1 MVGSKNHW
9 EDGHHIRGLDGQRIK
24 SEKQGTD
31 GGPFTAGIEL
41 FDEGQTSSQ
50 P

>member
-9 EDGHHIRGLDGQRIK
+9 KDGHHIRGIDGKRIK
-24 SEKQGTD
+24 LEKQGTD
-31 GGPFTAGIEL
+31 GGTSTACIEH
-41 FDEGQTSSQ
+41 FDEVRTSSH

>member
-9 EDGHHIRGLDGQRIK
+9 EDGHHIRGLDGKRTK

-31 GGPFTAGIEL
+31 DGSFTACIEL
-41 FDEGQTSSQ
+41 FDEVRTSSH

>member
-9 EDGHHIRGLDGQRIK
+9 EDGYHIRGLDGERIK
-24 SEKQGTD
+24 SEKQGKD
-31 GGPFTAGIEL
+31 GGPFTAGIEF
-41 FDEGQTSSQ
+41 FDESHTSSQ